1 MGQNQSAPGGGPP
14 GGQEG
19 KDKVL
24 RAAATSAERDRRSG
38 GCGEIQWTIPLSA
51 PGCTQQQAGGPVQSC
66 PRAARRLTLLSPS
79 LSAAFC
85 R

>member
-24 RAAATSAERDRRSG
+24 KASG
-38 GCGEIQWTIPLSA
+38 L
-51 PGCTQQQAGGPVQSC
+51 PGACWGVIAV
-66 PRAARRLTLLSPS
+66 
-79 LSAAFC
+79 
-85 R
+85 